1 MHRVSVKNTTI
12 FVMYKNVPTTCLAL
26 SSWAFIRLDIIVRAT
41 ILKYNIINSVS
52 VSGGDEISFT
62 KNMGVCGI

>member
-1 MHRVSVKNTTI
+1 MFRPILVRPSSGWTQLLEELYYNTIQYNVMH
-12 FVMYKNVPTTCLAL
+12 
-26 SSWAFIRLDIIVRAT
+26 
-41 ILKYNIINSVS
+41 SVS